1 MSQKDIIEIPFGA
14 KDSELV
20 GFEYTIPE
28 GYKAEIKDGKVI
40 VRKAE
45 NEDEKI
51 RKWIINYL
59 NNRILNSAIIDEKKN
74 CLNAI
79 SWLEKQGEHAN
90 FRNKIQIGD
99 KVTRNEDGV
108 LVNLSQ
114 LNRVAK
120 KDEKQGKNNMGIS
133 EATKQ
138 KLEDN
143 LHEALEK
150 ETPESW
156 NEFLDEQGEQKP
168 ADKVEPKFKI
178 GDIVIVKP
186 MSCHGKIFKGEPF
199 KIVDIIEDNYVSDD
213 GKTYSIS
220 LQDGWELVEQ
230 KLKWDEE
237 DEDMLYKTIVVINR
251 LCAEEKEYVWSIST
265 LEKIFYWLKS
275 LKDKVQPQPKQEWT
289 KEDAVRFY
297 SCLKR
302 LGTGNPS
309 QPETI
314 NSKWFKEHVS
324 PQKQWKPTEEQIK
337 ALELSIVSFVPK
349 TDPALRRPL
358 NELLEQLKAL

>member
-120 KDEKQGKNNMGIS
+120 KDEKQGENNMGIS

-143 LHEALEK
+143 LHKALEK
-150 ETPESW
+150 ETPESC

-168 ADKVEPKFKI
+168 AW
-178 GDIVIVKP
+178 
-186 MSCHGKIFKGEPF
+186 S
-199 KIVDIIEDNYVSDD
+199 
-213 GKTYSIS
+213 
-220 LQDGWELVEQ
+220 
-230 KLKWDEE
+230 EE
-237 DEDMLYKTIVVINR
+237 DETRLNNICRLLVGLPLYQ
-251 LCAEEKEYVWSIST
+251 
-265 LEKIFYWLKS
+265 FWLKS
-275 LKDKVQPQPKQEWT
+275 LRP
-289 KEDAVRFY
+289 R
-297 SCLKR
+297 
-302 LGTGNPS
+302 
-309 QPETI
+309 
-314 NSKWFKEHVS
+314 
-324 PQKQWKPTEEQIK
+324 KQWKPSDR
-337 ALELSIVSFVPK
+337 ELAAMLTAIADERQKGSDVAK
-349 TDPALRRPL
+349 
-358 NELLEQLKAL
+358 ELLNIYQKLKKLKG